1 MVMRLSK
8 VNILGLAA
16 LVVLTLVFLA
26 PTDAHA
32 HAHAH
37 SETPFDTQVADA
49 NEHPVTIDQSTL
61 GHCHGEVSCT
71 GGLHVVDLP
80 RMPKPVTP
88 TQPGPNSRAPDV
100 AEVALA
106 RDPPVPIQLL

>member
-1 MVMRLSK
+1 MVMRLSQVK
-8 VNILGLAA
+8 ILGLAA
-16 LVVLTLVFLA
+16 LAVMTLVLLA
-26 PTDAHA
+26 PTE
-32 HAHAH
+32 AHAH
-37 SETPFDTQVADA
+37 SETPFDAQVADA
-49 NEHPVTIDQSTL
+49 NEHPDTIDQSTL

-71 GGLHVVDLP
+71 GGLYVVDLP

-106 RDPPVPIQLL
+106 REPPVPIQLL

>member
-26 PTDAHA
+26 PTDAQA
-32 HAHAH
+32 HAL
-37 SETPFDTQVADA
+37 TPIDAQVTDT
-49 NEHPVTIDQSTL
+49 NEHPDTIGQSTL